1 MHVML
6 QELKKI
12 VECLFGTSD
21 EGLTCNL
28 DEDKFLEAPE
38 DANVDGR
45 FNATNAEYH
54 AHACSRTIFPSIA
67 LDFLSFGNP
76 SYR

>member
-6 QELKKI
+6 QELKKSSNAYL
-12 VECLFGTSD
+12 ELATKAY
-21 EGLTCNL
+21 NL
-28 DEDKFLEAPE
+28 LEAPE